1 MFIYRNPE
9 LVENLE
15 NFKILGEEDAETFQN
30 EILNLFPERFE
41 KELRRLSTFKT
52 LQEMRRMRSHFN
64 KRISS
69 LEAEIKAREKEEK
82 EKKEEFKET
91 YYSLFSAD
99 RNTPSKIIYELK
111 GGDRIVQLPLNL
123 SNKFTNENGKVF
135 VKVFECQYLGIR
147 EGSI

>member
-41 KELRRLSTFKT
+41 EELRRLSTFKT

-69 LEAEIKAREKEEK
+69 LEAEIKTIK
-82 EKKEEFKET
+82 EKKEEFKKT
-91 YYSLFSAD
+91 HYSLFSTD
-99 RNTPSKIIYELK
+99 GNMPSKIIYELK

>member
-41 KELRRLSTFKT
+41 EELRRLSTFKT

-69 LEAEIKAREKEEK
+69 LEAEIKTIK
-82 EKKEEFKET
+82 EKKEEFKKT
-91 YYSLFSAD
+91 HYSLFSTD
-99 RNTPSKIIYELK
+99 GNTPSKIIYELK